1 MRDSSPLNDCSGDL
15 TGGVFVFYK
24 VMNSENVSLFLCSV
38 SVVAVSLTR
47 VANSQPDGA
56 LWRAP
61 CSPGELTTD
70 TWRLNSHG
78 LLRKDRGYNKNGIL
92 LSMSYT
98 LQGISLSHSC

>member
-47 VANSQPDGA
+47 VANSQPDGE

-61 CSPGELTTD
+61 CSPEVNSQLT
-70 TWRLNSHG
+70 
-78 LLRKDRGYNKNGIL
+78 RGDST
-92 LSMSYT
+92 LSDCYVKIVATTKMAFS
-98 LQGISLSHSC
+98 